1 MIGLF
6 LSFEDE
12 IKKGK
17 DRENN
22 EEEKAKELQILG
34 EIDDD
39 EAGFALRQSPRI
51 VPEIGVAM
59 GKLRQERS
67 GEESGNSN

>member
-1 MIGLF
+1 M
-6 LSFEDE
+6 SFEDE

-34 EIDDD
+34 EIDND
-39 EAGFALRQSPRI
+39 EAGFALRQGPGV
-51 VPEIGVAM
+51 VPEIGIAM

-67 GEESGNSN
+67 GEESGNDN

>member
-1 MIGLF
+1 M
-6 LSFEDE
+6 SFEDE

-39 EAGFALRQSPRI
+39 EAGFALRQGPGV
-51 VPEIGVAM
+51 VPKIGVTVS
-59 GKLRQERS
+59 KLRQERS